1 MAPPG
6 TPGSTGSLSADAGAA
21 TSASGAATSASGTA
35 GAVSARDDLPG
46 SSWPFAPRAEI
57 SWRYLPLFR
66 PGAQQS
72 GQAAGKVADESFS
85 TLTARVFPTSS
96 LLRFGIGVD
105 FGWESGHFATG
116 GDYFFSETTS
126 LGLQWRGRFTPF
138 LELLGGG
145 GYLRRMQSGVSV
157 PSGLWFFG
165 AEGGVDIYTLDR
177 FYVHVSVGRVRL
189 VNALAQITGF
199 SRLYEDAWTFRL
211 GIGL

>member
-1 MAPPG
+1 RSVEA
-6 TPGSTGSLSADAGAA
+6 SAAATAGA
-21 TSASGAATSASGTA
+21 TA
-35 GAVSARDDLPG
+35 GAVSARDDLFG

-57 SWRYLPLFR
+57 SWRYLPMFR

-72 GQAAGKVADESFS
+72 GQATGKVADETFS

-96 LLRFGIGVD
+96 LFRFGLGVD
-105 FGWESGHFATG
+105 FGWESGHFATS
-116 GDYFFSETTS
+116 GDYFVSETTS

-145 GYLRRMQSGVSV
+145 GYLRRIQSGVSL
-157 PSGLWFFG
+157 PSALWFFG
-165 AEGGVDIYTLDR
+165 VEGGLDIYTVDR
-177 FYVHVSVGRVRL
+177 LYVHVAVGRMRL
-189 VNALAQITGF
+189 VNALAQISGF